1 MKKILVPIDYS
12 SHSDNAVS
20 YAIEIA
26 KKINADIHLFHGL
39 EAPELIAMPGF
50 MVWPAEDFSEMK
62 EEADEDMEKYLSKL
76 KENPVFQEPYFPNIT
91 FSTSIG
97 VTKQL
102 INQAISEQ
110 KPDLVVMGMEGKGKI
125 DRFFLGS
132 TSKEMIEK
140 STVPILLVPAKA
152 KYQPISKIAFA
163 TNLSE
168 NDLNSIQNLA
178 RLFCLYNPEILLVHV
193 DDRPSDFQNPKS
205 PANQFLNRVTCNI
218 NYGKIYYRH
227 INETDIDKGLKW
239 LSENGQVDILS
250 MIHRHPSIFSR
261 ILEGSHTQKLAKS
274 IHLPLLVMPED
285 KTPIGW

>member
-12 SHSDNAVS
+12 SHSDNAVNF
-20 YAIEIA
+20 AIAIA
-26 KKINADIHLFHGL
+26 KKINADVHLFHGL

-62 EEADEDMEKYLSKL
+62 EEADGDMEKYVSKL
-76 KENPVFQEPYFPNIT
+76 KEDPSLQHPYLPNIT

-97 VTKQL
+97 VTKK
-102 INQAISEQ
+102 IIDEAIETQ
-110 KPDLVVMGMEGKGKI
+110 QPDLVIMGMEGKGKI

-132 TSKEMIEK
+132 TSRAMIEK
-140 STVPILLVPAKA
+140 AKVPILLVPATVQ
-152 KYQPISKIAFA
+152 YQPIDKIGFA
-163 TNLSE
+163 TDLSE
-168 NDLNSIQNLA
+168 SDLNSIHALA
-178 RLFCLYNPEILLVHV
+178 RLFCLCNPEILLVHV
-193 DDRPSDFQNPKS
+193 DDTPSDFHDPRTPS
-205 PANQFLNRVTCNI
+205 NQFLNRVTCNI

-239 LSENGQVDILS
+239 LSENSQINILS

-261 ILEGSHTQKLAKS
+261 ILEGSHTQKLARS

-285 KTPIGW
+285 KTPIRW

>member
-26 KKINADIHLFHGL
+26 KKIHADIHLFHGL

-62 EEADEDMEKYLSKL
+62 EEADVDMEKYVSKL
-76 KENPVFQEPYFPNIT
+76 KENPSFGQPYLPNIT

-102 INQAISEQ
+102 IDQAIAAQ
-110 KPDLVVMGMEGKGKI
+110 QPDLVVMGMEGKGKI

-132 TSKEMIEK
+132 TSREMIEK
-140 STVPILLVPAKA
+140 TTVPILLVPATA
-152 KYQPISKIAFA
+152 KYQPINKIAFA
-163 TNLSE
+163 TDLSE
-168 NDLNSIQNLA
+168 SDLNSIHDLA

-193 DDRPSDFQNPKS
+193 DDQPSDFHDPRS
-205 PANQFLNRVTCNI
+205 RSNQFLNRVTCNI

-227 INETDIDKGLKW
+227 ISETDIDKGLKW
-239 LSENGQVDILS
+239 LSENGQVNILS

-261 ILEGSHTQKLAKS
+261 ILEGSHTQKLARS
-274 IHLPLLVMPED
+274 IHLPLLAMPED

>member
-62 EEADEDMEKYLSKL
+62 EEADEDMEKYLLKL
-76 KENPVFQEPYFPNIT
+76 KEDPAHQQPYFPNIT

-97 VTKQL
+97 VTTQV
-102 INQAISEQ
+102 INQAIIDQ
-110 KPDLVVMGMEGKGKI
+110 QPDLVIMGMEGKGKI

-132 TSKEMIEK
+132 TSKQMIEK
-140 STVPILLVPAKA
+140 ASVPILLVPAIA
-152 KYQPISKIAFA
+152 QYHPINKIAFA
-163 TNLSE
+163 TDLSE
-168 NDLNSIQNLA
+168 SDLNSIHDLA
-178 RLFCLYNPEILLVHV
+178 RLFCLYNPEILLVHA
-193 DDRPSDFQNPKS
+193 DDRPSDFHDPKS
-205 PANQFLNRVTCNI
+205 PSSQFLNRVTCNI

-250 MIHRHPSIFSR
+250 MIYRHPSIVSR
-261 ILEGSHTQKLAKS
+261 ILEGSHTQKMANS
-274 IHLPLLVMPED
+274 IHLPLLVMPEN

>member
-76 KENPVFQEPYFPNIT
+76 KENPVYQQPYFPNIT

-97 VTKQL
+97 ITTQV
-102 INQAISEQ
+102 INEAIIEQ
-110 KPDLVVMGMEGKGKI
+110 QPDLVIMGMEGKGKI

-132 TSKEMIEK
+132 TSKQMIEK
-140 STVPILLVPAKA
+140 ASVPILLVPATDQ
-152 KYQPISKIAFA
+152 YRPINKIAFA
-163 TNLSE
+163 TDLSE
-168 NDLNSIQNLA
+168 NDLNSIHHLA

-193 DDRPSDFQNPKS
+193 DDQPSDFHDPKS
-205 PANQFLNRVTCNI
+205 PSNQFLNRVTCNI
-218 NYGKIYYRH
+218 NYGKIYYRY

-239 LSENGQVDILS
+239 LSENGQADILS

-261 ILEGSHTQKLAKS
+261 ILEGSHTQKLANS
-274 IHLPLLVMPED
+274 IHLPLLVMPEN